1 MCFHFFSTTGF
12 HRSNTALGDGHG
24 DGGLDGGGTRNLK
37 TAESATL
44 LPWVFN
50 ISHVKLP
57 YLTDMRIHTINIGAI
72 MF

>member
-1 MCFHFFSTTGF
+1 MS
-12 HRSNTALGDGHG
+12 LVL
-24 DGGLDGGGTRNLK
+24 LDFIGIGGTWKLK

-50 ISHVKLP
+50 ISYVKLP
-57 YLTDMRIHTINIGAI
+57 YLTDMHIHTINIGTI

>member
-1 MCFHFFSTTGF
+1 LCFHVFSTAGF
-12 HRSNTALGDGHG
+12 HRSNTALS
-24 DGGLDGGGTRNLK
+24 DGGGTLNLK

-57 YLTDMRIHTINIGAI
+57 YHTDMRIHTINNGAI